1 MVVAVWSVKGGVGV
15 TSVAALLAIAQ
26 VERAEDSLL
35 IDLCG
40 DVAGVLGVDEP
51 QPGPGMVDWCAMAQP
66 DPHAL
71 ARVEVEARRGLR
83 FVPRGEGELVGDPA
97 HLIDVLTKMQRNV
110 IIDCGV
116 TSSASTFRRDVVT
129 MAPTS
134 LLVVRECFLNLRA
147 AQQSTIVPA
156 GVIVMKES
164 KRHLGRSD
172 VEAVTNA
179 PVLAELAV
187 DSSIARAIDAGLA
200 RSRLPRPL
208 LRAMGRV
215 LQDAA

>member
-1 MVVAVWSVKGGVGV
+1 VVVAVWSVKGGVGV

-26 VERAEDSLL
+26 VERAEEALL

-40 DVAGVLGVDEP
+40 DVAGLLGVEES
-51 QPGPGMVDWCAMAQP
+51 QLGPGMVDWCAMTQP

-83 FVPRGEGELVGDPA
+83 FVPRGECELIGDPA
-97 HLIDVLTKMQRNV
+97 HLIDVLTKTQRNV

-116 TSSASTFRRDVVT
+116 ISGASTFQRDVVT
-129 MAPTS
+129 MVPTS

-147 AQQSTIVPA
+147 AQQSTIVPT
-156 GVIVMKES
+156 GVVVVKETR
-164 KRHLGRSD
+164 RHLGRSD

-187 DSSIARAIDAGLA
+187 DPSIARAIDAGLA

-215 LQDAA
+215 LRDAA